1 MPANCHSEA
10 LKNIAAMI
18 KLYSESCLH
27 DFKRAESDGHAV
39 RGETEPSAL
48 AEGNVEFSAAS
59 DFKRAESDGH
69 AVRGETEPSA
79 HVSLNHA
86 FGERLISR
94 ERVTTATPD

>member
-59 DFKRAESDGH
+59 DFKTYISFAQQGDTPCNPQLIKSNSDPNL
-69 AVRGETEPSA
+69 V
-79 HVSLNHA
+79 
-86 FGERLISR
+86 
-94 ERVTTATPD
+94 

>member
-27 DFKRAESDGHAV
+27 DFKRAE
-39 RGETEPSAL
+39 L
-48 AEGNVEFSAAS
+48 
-59 DFKRAESDGH
+59 DGH

-94 ERVTTATPD
+94 ERVTSVTPD